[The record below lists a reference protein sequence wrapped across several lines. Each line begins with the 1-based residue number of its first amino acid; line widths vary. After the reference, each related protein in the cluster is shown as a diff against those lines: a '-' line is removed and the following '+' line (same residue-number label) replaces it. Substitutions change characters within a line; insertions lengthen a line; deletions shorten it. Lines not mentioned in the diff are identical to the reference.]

1 MSRSKYDKDFKSK
14 VLDKGLVK
22 ILVNQKKA
30 VYKGY
35 SLPIE
40 FADNEGI
47 VNRFY
52 LSDWNTYTSILRG
65 DNDSI
70 DCALLL
76 IDSKKRKI
84 QKVKSKISDIVL
96 NNNAVFITLTFTD
109 EVLARTSA
117 TTRRRYVSRYLKSQ
131 GCEYVANI
139 DFSPDIEREHY
150 HAVISTRVDLKAW
163 KYGFSFAEKVR
174 CHNSDLQRVSKYIT
188 KLTAHALKVDSTRL
202 IYSRL

>member
-131 GCEYVANI
+131 GCDYVANI

-150 HAVISTRVDLKAW
+150 HAVISTRVDLKQW

-174 CHNSDLQRVSKYIT
+174 CHNNDLQRVSKYIT
-188 KLTAHALKVDSTRL
+188 KLTAHALKVSSTRL